1 MCSAFE
7 SRLALEMIQKFLQNE
22 QCSFRNTNMRMRKM
36 HRKRFRCIFRAVR
49 EAVVKSLQV
58 KDVEEDIQ
66 TSGHR
71 ELLVSHEN
79 LSYE

>member
-1 MCSAFE
+1 M
-7 SRLALEMIQKFLQNE
+7 N
-22 QCSFRNTNMRMRKM
+22 
-36 HRKRFRCIFRAVR
+36 RKRFRSRFRVVR

-58 KDVEEDIQ
+58 KDVGEDIQ